1 MSVTSRNKKIE
12 TLAWITDDEAEFW
25 TSTSPIT
32 KRDTSN
38 QFSTIKDISTDVLS
52 PDGLYFKTNNEI
64 NTEMEDHLSLL
75 HKQTL
80 EKQDEEVKYEDNETP
95 VIFQSKESLQLNNNN
110 NNTEKNMSLFDRLL
124 HQLTRS
130 SSSETDYI
138 DDEVFAEVDENEITA
153 VVNNNNIHQS
163 LNGGSKLTDNIPFI
177 NDIRSF
183 IDEIGEET
191 NVLLGSMD
199 EEALVNRR
207 SRKAKSTFSSIKN
220 N

>member
-1 MSVTSRNKKIE
+1 MSVTSRNKKVE

-25 TSTSPIT
+25 TSTSPIA
-32 KRDTSN
+32 KRDTTN
-38 QFSTIKDISTDVLS
+38 QFSTIKDISPDVLS
-52 PDGLYFKTNNEI
+52 PDGLYFKINNEI

-75 HKQTL
+75 HKQIL

-95 VIFQSKESLQLNNNN
+95 VIFQSNENIQMNN

-130 SSSETDYI
+130 SFSETDYI
-138 DDEVFAEVDENEITA
+138 DDEVFVEVDENEIKVA
-153 VVNNNNIHQS
+153 VNNNNIHRS
-163 LNGGSKLTDNIPFI
+163 LNDGSKLTDNIPFI

-191 NVLLGSMD
+191 NVLLGFMD
-199 EEALVNRR
+199 EESLINRR